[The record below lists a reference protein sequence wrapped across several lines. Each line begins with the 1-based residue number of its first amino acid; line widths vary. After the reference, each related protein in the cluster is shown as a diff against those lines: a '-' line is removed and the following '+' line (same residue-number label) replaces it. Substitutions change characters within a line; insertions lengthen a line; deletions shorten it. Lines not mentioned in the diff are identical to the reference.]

1 MSITRGNNQTK
12 PFPGY
17 KPAKVIGF
25 NFNFCNSFKLIGAA
39 AATVCGCPFPEGI
52 EQKRERINNSASRTQ
67 RLIQELSN
75 VFSLSKTWLA
85 ISSTV
90 SPFAFLSFFFFLD
103 ISFFFSFD
111 SLIRSQ
117 SD

>member
-52 EQKRERINNSASRTQ
+52 EQKRERVNNSASRTQ

-75 VFSLSKTWLA
+75 VFSLSKTQLV
-85 ISSTV
+85 ISSTA
-90 SPFAFLSFFFFLD
+90 SLFFLFLSLFSFFFN
-103 ISFFFSFD
+103 SM
-111 SLIRSQ
+111 IRSQ

>member
-52 EQKRERINNSASRTQ
+52 EQKRERVNNSASRTQ

-75 VFSLSKTWLA
+75 VFSLSKTQLV

-90 SPFAFLSFFFFLD
+90 SLFFLFLSLFSFFFFN
-103 ISFFFSFD
+103 SP
-111 SLIRSQ
+111 IRSQ